1 MSASTGPEPAPGA
14 TVVARDVAVRIDE
27 HQLLAP
33 VTFELGRGRALAV
46 TGPNGS
52 GKTTLLRVLAGV
64 QPPSGGAVSVLGATP
79 DERSPSFRGDVAA
92 LLGPPPLARNLT
104 LLEYLALVG
113 TSWGLELGHAVARAR
128 DLLAELRISALEDRF
143 AHELSSGQGQ
153 LYSLALVL
161 TRPCAVLLLD
171 EPEQRLD
178 PERLE
183 LVTRALERRKD
194 DGVTLV
200 VASHSPALVGR
211 IADERLELAE
221 DGAGA
226 GAGARP

>member
-1 MSASTGPEPAPGA
+1 MSARTEPEHASGPA
-14 TVVARDVAVRIDE
+14 VVARGVAVSIDE
-27 HQLLAP
+27 QPLLSA
-33 VTFELGRGRALAV
+33 VSFTLDRGRALAV

-64 QPPSGGAVSVLGATP
+64 QPPSDGVVSVLGAVP
-79 DERSPSFRGDVAA
+79 DERSPSFRADVAA

-113 TSWGLELGHAVARAR
+113 TSWGLQLGHAVARAR
-128 DLLAELRISALEDRF
+128 DLLAELRIAALEDRF
-143 AHELSSGQGQ
+143 GHELSSGQGQ
-153 LYSLALVL
+153 LYALALVL
-161 TRPCAVLLLD
+161 ARPCTVLLLD

-194 DGVTLV
+194 DGVTLL
-200 VASHSPALVGR
+200 VASHSPALVAR
-211 IADERLELAE
+211 IADEQLELTE

-226 GAGARP
+226 GP